1 MKMKTIG
8 QAVLLLAA
16 LNLGACATPSE
27 TAESAESAVSSKETG
42 VVLEETVTDEAS
54 QLHYFTYD
62 AMKEGFASARSDV
75 LTPTFYIFAGQ
86 KTEEEAEALLAEI
99 GLLPDVQEWAGQA
112 YVINPLHEGGYQED
126 DAEAFIKLLAKAPVK
141 NAKVIALDEGATFV
155 NNFMR
160 EESYPIAG
168 MMLYGGDIESASAS
182 STPVPVYISNAAEAV
197 ADSYIAANAAEEL
210 PEEDD
215 LAVYRNPEKALQQVV
230 VNEEEETV
238 QEAYA
243 NAWEHVFSKNY
254 RMHNEQTEFYMAD
267 VSKYTDPYP
276 LIGIP
281 NFEELGITYN
291 QMIAE
296 PVKGEGEFNWY
307 EYIPETAMEQPSG
320 SVPLIVTLHGFAND
334 PRLQGDTSGWTEL
347 AAEENLI
354 VVSPEWQAKEE
365 NFGDVEGFGEEGVL
379 NLIEDLKAKYP
390 QIDPSRIYLTG
401 LSAGGSKATLMGVKY
416 PGVFAAVAAVSSPG
430 VDKQELTAI
439 AENYFGPEVP
449 YLYIAGDHDNFQMIP
464 VDGSGQFGTPGI
476 FQNDPNVDMFPFIQ
490 AYQKINRLEVS
501 ERYDMS
507 LNEFYG
513 VALDNQGWTALGDK
527 QMLVGTDSNANGAI
541 MKLAAVKDLA
551 HWNYKPE
558 AAFIWDFFQD
568 YQRNTENGQL
578 IMNTPAE

>member
-1 MKMKTIG
+1 
-8 QAVLLLAA
+8 
-16 LNLGACATPSE
+16 
-27 TAESAESAVSSKETG
+27 
-42 VVLEETVTDEAS
+42 
-54 QLHYFTYD
+54 
-62 AMKEGFASARSDV
+62 
-75 LTPTFYIFAGQ
+75 
-86 KTEEEAEALLAEI
+86 
-99 GLLPDVQEWAGQA
+99 
-112 YVINPLHEGGYQED
+112 
-126 DAEAFIKLLAKAPVK
+126 
-141 NAKVIALDEGATFV
+141 
-155 NNFMR
+155 
-160 EESYPIAG
+160 
-168 MMLYGGDIESASAS
+168 
-182 STPVPVYISNAAEAV
+182 
-197 ADSYIAANAAEEL
+197 
-210 PEEDD
+210 
-215 LAVYRNPEKALQQVV
+215 
-230 VNEEEETV
+230 
-238 QEAYA
+238 
-243 NAWEHVFSKNY
+243 
-254 RMHNEQTEFYMAD
+254 
-267 VSKYTDPYP
+267 
-276 LIGIP
+276 
-281 NFEELGITYN
+281 
-291 QMIAE
+291 
-296 PVKGEGEFNWY
+296 
-307 EYIPETAMEQPSG
+307 MEQPSG
-320 SVPLIVTLHGFAND
+320 SVPLIVTLHCFAND
-334 PRLQGDTSGWTEL
+334 PRLQGDTSGCTEL

-365 NFGDVEGFGEEGVL
+365 NFGDVEGLGEEGVL

>member
-1 MKMKTIG
+1 MMTIKKIG
-8 QAVLLLAA
+8 QAAMLLAL
-16 LNLGACATPSE
+16 LNLGACAAPSE
-27 TAESAESAVSSKETG
+27 TAESAASSPETG
-42 VVLEETVTDEAS
+42 ITLEETALDEAS

-62 AMKEGFASARSDV
+62 AMKDGYVSARSDV
-75 LTPTFYIFAGQ
+75 LTPTFYIYAGQ
-86 KTEEEAEALLAEI
+86 KTEEEAAELLTEI

-112 YVINPLHEGGYQED
+112 YVINPLDADGYQAE

-141 NAKVIALDEGATFV
+141 NVKVIALEEGATFV
-155 NNFMR
+155 NNFMA

-168 MMLYGGDIESASAS
+168 MMLYGGDIEADSAST
-182 STPVPVYISNAAEAV
+182 TPVPVYLSNAEEAV
-197 ADSYIAANAAEEL
+197 TDFYTSANAAEEQL
-210 PEEDD
+210 AADD
-215 LAVYRNPEKALQQVV
+215 LTVYRNQANEFQQVV
-230 VNEEEETV
+230 VNAEGETV

-254 RMHNEQTEFYMAD
+254 RMHNELTEFYMAD
-267 VSKYTDPYP
+267 VSKFTEPYP
-276 LIGIP
+276 FVAIP

-291 QMIAE
+291 QMTAE
-296 PVKGEGEFNWY
+296 PVNGEGAYSWY
-307 EYIPETAMEQPSG
+307 EYIPEATMDQAENT
-320 SVPLIVTLHGFAND
+320 VPLIVTLHGFAND

-354 VVSPEWQAKEE
+354 VVSPEWQDKEV
-365 NFGDVEGFGEEGVL
+365 NFGGIEGLGEEGVI

-416 PGVFAAVAAVSSPG
+416 PGIFAAVAAVSSPG
-430 VDKQELTAI
+430 VDKQELTEI
-439 AENYFGPEVP
+439 AATYTGPEVP
-449 YLYIAGDHDNFQMIP
+449 YLYIVGDHDNFQMIP

-490 AYQKINRLEVS
+490 AYQKINGLDVS
-501 ERYDMS
+501 AQYDLS

-513 VALDNQGWTALGDK
+513 VALDNQEWTTLGDK
-527 QMLVGTDSNANGAI
+527 QMLVGTASNENGVM

-568 YQRNTENGQL
+568 YQRNAETGELIINGS
-578 IMNTPAE
+578 AE